1 MTLTPL
7 TGACLRLY
15 GTLYGTLYGSTSA
28 LYVGMVCYAL
38 PYSDA
43 RTAGRSD
50 ARAYGYMPWIDG
62 ATLGRSDARTHS
74 GSLSHPM
81 DSDGIGCAR
90 LRRSSSLSH
99 TPAVYHACGWL
110 WRAVAATILAA
121 GVVDACAGCMLAA
134 GSSIGYRR
142 KRSRRSDA
150 MRGLLPAL
158 HPAASV
164 AASCSYRRSVGHLS
178 AVWPVSGGLGMGQCL
193 RPVAAP
199 CRGSS
204 LRAVGRLSCPAGGLC
219 RGLSGI
225 LISALHPLCQGLFCG
240 WSG

>member
-1 MTLTPL
+1 M
-7 TGACLRLY
+7 
-15 GTLYGTLYGSTSA
+15 
-28 LYVGMVCYAL
+28 
-38 PYSDA
+38 DA
-43 RTAGRSD
+43 RTLAPTAICHGLTAQRSD
-50 ARAYGYMPWIDG
+50 TRTRA
-62 ATLGRSDARTHS
+62 
-74 GSLSHPM
+74 
-81 DSDGIGCAR
+81 
-90 LRRSSSLSH
+90 H

-193 RPVAAP
+193 RPVAV
-199 CRGSS
+199 S
-204 LRAVGRLSCPAGGLC
+204 AGAMVSDIC
-219 RGLSGI
+219 SI
-225 LISALHPLCQGLFCG
+225 
-240 WSG
+240 

>member
-1 MTLTPL
+1 MPCHTRTP
-7 TGACLRLY
+7 GRL
-15 GTLYGTLYGSTSA
+15 A
-28 LYVGMVCYAL
+28 
-38 PYSDA
+38 A
-43 RTAGRSD
+43 RTLAPTAICHGLT
-50 ARAYGYMPWIDG
+50 AQ
-62 ATLGRSDARTHS
+62 RSDARTR
-74 GSLSHPM
+74 
-81 DSDGIGCAR
+81 A
-90 LRRSSSLSH
+90 H

-142 KRSRRSDA
+142 KRSKRSDA
-150 MRGLLPAL
+150 MRGLLAAL